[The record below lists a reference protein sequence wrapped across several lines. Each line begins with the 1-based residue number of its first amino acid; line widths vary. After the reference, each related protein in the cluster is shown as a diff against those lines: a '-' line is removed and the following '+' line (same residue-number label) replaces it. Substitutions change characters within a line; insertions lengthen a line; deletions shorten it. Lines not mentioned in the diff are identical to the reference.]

1 MGYLHNSTR
10 NSTILTKT
18 KAVILEL
25 RREFVEK
32 TLPPTEQIKLL
43 KNIAIETSALVVS
56 NNERLRAQA
65 EEKRDLIRKRI
76 TTLGV

>member
-32 TLPPTEQIKLL
+32 TLPPTEQIILL
-43 KNIAIETSALVVS
+43 KNIAMETSALVVA

-76 TTLGV
+76 TTLGI